1 MFKTPSQTSICGA
14 GTQRPG
20 RRRSGMVRIVPAL
33 LLLLLLAGCSGN
45 SIYRKAQAAEA
56 EGDWDQAVLSYLEAV
71 RIHPD
76 NIAYR
81 AALMRAK
88 IQAAQSHFRLGK
100 QFREAGVLER
110 AMVEYRRAVELDPSN
125 QYAESELRKVV
136 EELAAAKEG
145 RTPRSIAEMKDGVE
159 GVQAQPP
166 VLNPR
171 SKEPIDLIFSEPASV
186 LDIYRALGQAFG
198 VNVLFDPK
206 LKDQEISIVL
216 NEVTALSGL
225 EILMRTVNHFYKVLD
240 EHSIIIADDTP
251 QNRRTYEDQVIQ
263 TFFLDNAEVKD
274 VMTMVRS
281 LIGAKHVAANEQLN
295 AIVLRDT
302 ADKVKVAEQII
313 RSNDK
318 AKAEVVVDVEL
329 LQINTSTLQEL
340 GLSLSENRTTIS
352 PNFGATGD
360 DGTGGNSV
368 RFSDLEFIN
377 ENNWFITVPSFFFD
391 FAKSNGDAQALA
403 QPKLRITEGEK
414 GNLTIGDRVPIPTTT
429 FNTNNQGVGGTIVP
443 VTSFQYQEVGIKIEI
458 EPRVH
463 HNEEVTLDVNV
474 EVSNIADF
482 VTGSGGQEQPV
493 IGTRNIQ
500 TSIRLRDG
508 ETNFLAGLIRQ
519 EEGQTESGIPGLSDI
534 PVLGRLF
541 KRTSTDNRRTDIVLT
556 LTPHVIRRASITE
569 RDLMPIWVGTEANI
583 TFRGGSPRVESN
595 VSGPFDGSDD
605 SRERVRERLRERLRS
620 LPRGLQGEDAANQG
634 EDAEESESAQP
645 SGGIDLAP
653 TGGLNDPFGRTE
665 EDDDDDG

>member
-1 MFKTPSQTSICGA
+1 MGRPIAGRPVAFKRA
-14 GTQRPG
+14 LA
-20 RRRSGMVRIVPAL
+20 VL
-33 LLLLLLAGCSGN
+33 LLMLVGCSGY
-45 SIYRKAQAAEA
+45 STFRKAQVAEST
-56 EGDWDQAVLSYLEAV
+56 GDWDGAVVHYLEAV

-88 IQAAQSHFRLGK
+88 IQAAQEHFRKGK
-100 QFREAGVLER
+100 QYRAAGVPER
-110 AMVEYRRAVELDPSN
+110 AMIEFRKAVELDPSN
-125 QYAESELRKVV
+125 QYAESELRKAV
-136 EELAAAKEG
+136 EEINAAREG
-145 RTPRSIAEMKDGVE
+145 RSPRSIQEMKE
-159 GVQAQPP
+159 GVRGARAQPP

-171 SKEPIDLIFSEPASV
+171 SEEPIDLIFSEPASV
-186 LDIYRALGQAFG
+186 VDIYRALGKAFG

-216 NEVTALSGL
+216 SGVTAQSGL
-225 EILMRTVNHFYKVLD
+225 EILMRTVSHFYKVLD

-313 RSNDK
+313 LANDK

-329 LQINTSTLQEL
+329 LQINTSSLMEL
-340 GLSLSENRTTIS
+340 GLSLSDNRLAIT
-352 PNFGATGD
+352 PD
-360 DGTGGNSV
+360 LDGQGGNQI
-368 RFSDLEFIN
+368 RFSDIEFIN
-377 ENNWFITVPSFFFD
+377 ENNWMLTVPSFFLD
-391 FAKSNGDAQALA
+391 FVKSNGDAQALA

-429 FNTNNQGVGGTIVP
+429 FNTGNLGGQGQVVP
-443 VTSFQYQEVGIKIEI
+443 VTSFQYQEVGIQIEI

-463 HNEEVTLDVNV
+463 HNEEVTLKVNV

-500 TSIRLRDG
+500 TNIRLRDG
-508 ETNFLAGLIRQ
+508 ETNFLAGLIRS
-519 EEGQTESGIPGLSDI
+519 EESQTKSGIPGLSDI

-541 KRTSTDNRRTDIVLT
+541 TRTSTDNRRTDIVLT
-556 LTPHVIRRASITE
+556 LTPHVIRRADITE
-569 RDLMPIWVGTEANI
+569 ADLLPIWVGTEANI
-583 TFRGGSPRVESN
+583 TFRGGSPRVESD
-595 VSGPFDGSDD
+595 VSGPFDGDTD
-605 SRERVRERLRERLRS
+605 ARQRVRDRLRERLRS
-620 LPRGLQGEDAANQG
+620 LPRGLQDADGDDDDDQKQPQ
-634 EDAEESESAQP
+634 AERPKA
-645 SGGIDLAP
+645 IDLAP
-653 TGGLNDPFGRTE
+653 AGGPRNRFQNRD
-665 EDDDDDG
+665 EDDDSDGL